1 MPKILSGAPASRTPR
16 RPHQPPSR
24 RGHLTSGGPQWRT
37 RTSVVAKASAAAQNL
52 GDADEPVGA
61 MAQSDGAAGI
71 ATAARITPA
80 SMPWASE
87 VWTLMSHGRH
97 RRGDRVVRT
106 GEAATVPTSSAV
118 STKAVHRVSEPSRP
132 PRLSLPGDPGQP
144 LRIRG
149 YREAVLRAPSRKGR
163 HVRTHRTGRTQHTT
177 HNTQRTTRGRARRQV
192 AMSRSWWSGDASRY
206 SRTHG
211 PSAKRAR
218 PTGLGTP
225 SARARPGGGTAAAP
239 SSS

>member
-106 GEAATVPTSSAV
+106 GEAAAVPTSSAV

-149 YREAVLRAPSRKGR
+149 YREAVLRAPEPE
-163 HVRTHRTGRTQHTT
+163 RTSCSHSPDRPHNA

-225 SARARPGGGTAAAP
+225 SARGRPSGGTAAAP